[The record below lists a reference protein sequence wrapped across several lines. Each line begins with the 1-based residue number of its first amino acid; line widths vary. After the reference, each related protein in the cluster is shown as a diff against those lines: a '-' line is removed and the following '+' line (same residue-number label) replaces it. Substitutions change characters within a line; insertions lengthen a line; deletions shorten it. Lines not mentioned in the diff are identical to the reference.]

1 MFTWIIM
8 QENAFISYQVC
19 TSIDYLSRG
28 VFLNF
33 SRYRTLCLVMILLVA
48 SAVTAMGADQF
59 TPVLV
64 STLSPSAGAV
74 LGTDGKRHVVYELML
89 TNANA
94 TPATLQKIE
103 VLEESDP
110 SHIVATYEGNRLQ
123 AELRTLG
130 KTPVTDT
137 NIEFNGARVFLVE
150 LAFDEGT
157 PVPQR
162 LTHRITLLG
171 GEVPAPMPQK
181 AVRLQYTV
189 APIEVR
195 TKVLVIGPPLKGARW
210 VALNGCCESNGAHRP
225 SSQTVNGGLYFAQR
239 FAIDW
244 MRLDDQGRLLKGDA
258 SHVESYAGY
267 GADVLAVADGTVVA
281 VLDKLK
287 DQTPGTLP
295 DVKSISLETVDGNH
309 VMLDLGGGFFAFYA
323 HLQHGSV
330 TVSPGDHVKRG
341 QRLGKL
347 GNSGNTS
354 APHLHFHIMGSPSVL
369 GANGVPYV
377 IDSFGFQGGIP
388 AAKFRDSPSL
398 DGSWNENMLPT
409 PSPRHDQFPM
419 DCAIIAF
426 PAQ

>member
-1 MFTWIIM
+1 MLLTNESELGEKQQVPPLGFVTVSFAAGKLPKASDSPHRRGSFDFAWIIM

-19 TSIDYLSRG
+19 SSIDYLKRG
-28 VFLNF
+28 VFLN
-33 SRYRTLCLVMILLVA
+33 SSPYRKLCLVMILLVA
-48 SAVTAMGADQF
+48 SAVMAMGADQF

-103 VLEESDP
+103 VLQESDP

-171 GEVPAPMPQK
+171 GEVPAPTPQK

-244 MRLDDQGRLLKGDA
+244 MRLDDHGRLLKGDA
-258 SHVESYAGY
+258 SHVDSYAGY

-295 DVKSISLETVDGNH
+295 DVQVD
-309 VMLDLGGGFFAFYA
+309 F
-323 HLQHGSV
+323 
-330 TVSPGDHVKRG
+330 T
-341 QRLGKL
+341 
-347 GNSGNTS
+347 
-354 APHLHFHIMGSPSVL
+354 
-369 GANGVPYV
+369 
-377 IDSFGFQGGIP
+377 
-388 AAKFRDSPSL
+388 
-398 DGSWNENMLPT
+398 
-409 PSPRHDQFPM
+409 
-419 DCAIIAF
+419 
-426 PAQ
+426 